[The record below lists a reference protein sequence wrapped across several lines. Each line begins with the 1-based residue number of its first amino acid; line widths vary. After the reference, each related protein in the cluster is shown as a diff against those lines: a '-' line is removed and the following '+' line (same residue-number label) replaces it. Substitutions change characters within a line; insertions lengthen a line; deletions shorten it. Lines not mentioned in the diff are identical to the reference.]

1 MNSRL
6 IDLYQ
11 IYIEKIPLQVLI
23 SKVERSPV
31 MFYDISILHIS
42 DATKFIIEKIKEEII
57 NEVSFNLLSK
67 KEIED
72 EEKIRDK
79 FRVKIV
85 KLMREYFGNLGEE
98 SLNNLSSY
106 VILTSIG
113 LGEIEFLL
121 RDPNLEEIVV
131 NNAAENVWAYHRKY
145 GWLKTNIQM
154 DSENKIRHF
163 ATTIGRGIGKGFSM
177 LEPLLDASLKTGD
190 RVNATL
196 SPITSKGNTITIR
209 KFAEKP
215 WTITD
220 FIKTNTIDY
229 GTAAFIWQ
237 AIQYELSVF
246 IVGGTGSGKTSTL
259 NVFANFLPPNQ
270 RVISIEDTRELA
282 LPKTLHWIPM
292 ETRLANP
299 EGKGEINMYDLMV
312 NSLRMRPD
320 RILVGEIRRKR
331 EAEVLFE
338 AIHTGHSVYATLHA
352 SDVNETIARLTNPP
366 IDIPKALIS
375 SLNLIVVQNRNRRT
389 NTRRTFQVAEMLE
402 DGSPRIL
409 RQIDMSKD
417 IIEVVNPPIA
427 TQNALKLH
435 TGLQKDD
442 LEKDLIEKT
451 NILKWIVASNI
462 TDVHEIGLLISD
474 YYTDKNYLMNKIFG
488 DNNS

>member
-1 MNSRL
+1 MSPKV
-6 IDLYQ
+6 IDSYQ
-11 IYIEKIPLQVLI
+11 IFIENMPIQVSIMKI
-23 SKVERSPV
+23 ERSPV
-31 MFYDISILHIS
+31 MFYNISILQVS
-42 DATKFIIEKIKEEII
+42 EATKVIIERIKEEII

-72 EEKIRDK
+72 EEQIKK
-79 FRVKIV
+79 QFKEKIV
-85 KLMREYFGNLGEE
+85 KLLKEYFGNLDEN

-113 LGEIEFLL
+113 LGELEFLL

-131 NNAAENVWAYHRKY
+131 NNSKENVWVYHRKY
-145 GWLKTNIQM
+145 GWVKTGIAI

-163 ATTIGRGIGKGFSM
+163 ATKIGSEIGKGFSM
-177 LEPLLDASLKTGD
+177 LEPLLDAHLKTGD

-196 SPITSKGNTITIR
+196 NPITSRGNTITIR

-229 GTAAFIWQ
+229 ETAAFLWQ
-237 AIQYELSVF
+237 AIQYELSIF

-270 RVISIEDTRELA
+270 RVISIEDTRELQ
-282 LPKTLHWIPM
+282 LPNTLHWIPM
-292 ETRLANP
+292 ETRLPNP
-299 EGKGEINMYDLMV
+299 EGKGEITMLDLMV

-320 RILVGEIRRKR
+320 RIIVGEIRRKR

-338 AIHTGHSVYATLHA
+338 SIHTGHSIYATLHA
-352 SDVNETIARLTNPP
+352 SDVSETVARLTNPP
-366 IDIPKALIS
+366 IDIPKSLLS

-389 NTRRTFQVAEMLE
+389 NLRRTFQVAEMLP
-402 DGSPRIL
+402 DSSPRIL
-409 RQIDMSKD
+409 RQLDISTDKIERVNAPISSFNVLRLHAGLTKEDID
-417 IIEVVNPPIA
+417 
-427 TQNALKLH
+427 
-435 TGLQKDD
+435 
-442 LEKDLIEKT
+442 KDLMEKIR
-451 NILKWIVASNI
+451 ILKWIVSNGI

-474 YYTDKNYLMNKIFG
+474 YYTDKDYLMTKLLG
-488 DNNS
+488 DKNF